1 MMRRERHKQRPCEA
15 DSIEALHRDGQAR
28 SSDEA
33 AVMAVER
40 RSLVTQAATE
50 RPTAQQEEPLDAAK
64 PFAIPKQLVWQAYR
78 EVKSKGGAA
87 GVDQESLDDF
97 ERDLKKNLYRIW
109 NRMSSGSYFPPPVKA
124 VPIPKKSGGTRIL
137 GVPTVSD
144 RIAQTVVKLLL
155 EPLLEPVFDENS
167 FGYRPGKSAHDA
179 IAVTRERCWQFDW
192 VVEFDIRGLFDNINH
207 DMLMKALRHHCNC
220 RWALLYVERWLTAP
234 LQQQDGNLTA
244 RDKGTPQ
251 GGVVSPI
258 LANLFLHYAFDAW
271 VRRTMPRVS
280 FCRYADDGLLHC
292 ESRRQAEYVMRA
304 IAARFRACGLE
315 IHPDKSCIVYCKDAN
330 RQEDY
335 PRISFTFLGYTFR
348 PRRCVDKQERLH
360 PNFLP
365 AISRSAKKEINR
377 QIRSW
382 HVQLKNEKSLT
393 DLSRMFNPTLQGWNA
408 YYGRF
413 YPSALRQLWRNFNR
427 YLVQWLRRKFKRF
440 ARHWQRARHALD
452 RCARAYP
459 RLFVHWRLG
468 VFPCGLSD
476 GSRMS

>member
-1 MMRRERHKQRPCEA
+1 MLREKHKQKPCEA
-15 DSIEALHRDGQAR
+15 DRIEALHRDGQAR

-33 AVMAVER
+33 AVTAVER
-40 RSLVTQAATE
+40 RGLVTRATDK
-50 RPTAQQEEPLDAAK
+50 RPTAMQEEPLNVAK
-64 PFAIPKQLVWQAYR
+64 PFAIPKQLVWQAYL

-87 GVDQESLDDF
+87 GVDHQSLEDF
-97 ERDLKKNLYRIW
+97 ERDLKNNLYRIW
-109 NRMSSGSYFPPPVKA
+109 NRMSSGSYIPPPVKA

-144 RIAQTVVKLLL
+144 RIAQTVVKMLL
-155 EPLLEPVFDENS
+155 EPILEPVFDEDS

-179 IAVTRERCWQFDW
+179 IAVTRKRCWQYDW
-192 VVEFDIRGLFDNINH
+192 VVEFDIRGLFNNIDH
-207 DMLMKALRHHCNC
+207 GRLMKALCHHCDC
-220 RWALLYVERWLTAP
+220 RWVLLYVERWLTAP
-234 LQQQDGNLTA
+234 LQQQDGSLTA

-271 VRRTMPRVS
+271 VRREMPRVP

-292 ESRRQAEYVMRA
+292 KSRRQAEYVMRA
-304 IAARFRACGLE
+304 ISARFRQCGLE
-315 IHPDKSCIVYCKDAN
+315 IHPDKSCIVYCKDVH
-330 RQEDY
+330 RREDY
-335 PRISFTFLGYTFR
+335 PQISFTFLGYTFR
-348 PRRCVDKQERLH
+348 PRRCVNKQGKLH

-382 HVQLKNEKSLT
+382 HIQLKNEKSLS
-393 DLSRMFNPTLQGWNA
+393 DLSRMFNPILQGWNA

-427 YLVQWLRRKFKRF
+427 YLVQWVRRKSKKLS
-440 ARHWQRARHALD
+440 RHWQRARRSLD
-452 RCARAYP
+452 HYARAHP
-459 RLFVHWRLG
+459 HLFVHWKLG